1 MEPSIP
7 ASPYIPFHS
16 QTSSF
21 LQNYIVFFLLSAP
34 AMKNCT
40 KYFFQLFQPVNH
52 STTDND
58 SNLIATDISEKISHP
73 QNQTEAEIL

>member
-1 MEPSIP
+1 MEPTIP
-7 ASPYIPFHS
+7 ASPYIPLPSHY
-16 QTSSF
+16 F
-21 LQNYIVFFLLSAP
+21 LYNYILLFLLSGP

-58 SNLIATDISEKISHP
+58 PNPMATEISEKISHSW
-73 QNQTEAEIL
+73 NQTEAEIL